1 MTNNT
6 EGEAPRIQ
14 VDSDWKAEAQAEKE
28 RLASAAQDQAAEE
41 AADPAAGGQLPPADF
56 RGLMG
61 ILASQAMYGLG
72 GMGDPDSGKMMVDLV
87 GSKYAIDLLGVL
99 EEKTAG
105 NLSEEEAKEIGQ
117 LLGELRSRFV
127 QIADAIAQ
135 QQMQNAT
142 DPTNPGGANPG
153 GVIET
158 P

>member
-1 MTNNT
+1 MTDNT

-28 RLASAAQDQAAEE
+28 RLASVEQDQAAGE
-41 AADPAAGGQLPPADF
+41 AGDPAAGQLPPADF

-72 GMGDPDSGKMMVDLV
+72 GMGDPDSGKLMVDLV

-105 NLSEEEAKEIGQ
+105 NLSDEEAKEIGQ

-142 DPTNPGGANPG
+142 DPANQGNANPG

>member
-1 MTNNT
+1 MTDNT

-28 RLASAAQDQAAEE
+28 RLASAEQDQAAAE
-41 AADPAAGGQLPPADF
+41 AGDPAAGQLPPADF

-72 GMGDPDSGKMMVDLV
+72 GMGDPDSGKLMVDLV

-105 NLSEEEAKEIGQ
+105 NLSDEEAKEIGQ

-142 DPTNPGGANPG
+142 DPANPG

>member
-1 MTNNT
+1 MTDNT

-28 RLASAAQDQAAEE
+28 RLASVEQDQAAEE
-41 AADPAAGGQLPPADF
+41 AGDPAAGQLPPADC

-72 GMGDPDSGKMMVDLV
+72 GMGDPDSGKLMVDLV

-105 NLSEEEAKEIGQ
+105 NLSDEEAKEIGQ

-142 DPTNPGGANPG
+142 DPANQGNANPG

>member
-1 MTNNT
+1 MTDNT

-28 RLASAAQDQAAEE
+28 RLASAEQEKSAEG
-41 AADPAAGGQLPPADF
+41 AGDPAAGQLPPADF

-72 GMGDPDSGKMMVDLV
+72 GMGDPESGKMMVDLV

-105 NLSEEEAKEIGQ
+105 NLSEEEAKEISQ

-135 QQMQNAT
+135 QQMQNAA
-142 DPTNPGGANPG
+142 DPANPGNLNPG